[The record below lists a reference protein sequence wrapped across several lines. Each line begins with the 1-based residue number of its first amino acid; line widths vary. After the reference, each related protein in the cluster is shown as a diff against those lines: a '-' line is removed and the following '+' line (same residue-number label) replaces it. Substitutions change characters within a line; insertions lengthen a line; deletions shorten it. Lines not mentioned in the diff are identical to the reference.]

1 MQHGKITRNKQTIQ
15 PEDSTVTAIYGRLF
29 SEHIASYKH
38 QLALIF
44 LLMMVIAVAG
54 GIYPALISHI
64 FERLG
69 GSTEPAFY
77 SGYLGDGLLV
87 IPVLIICVASIKA
100 GAMYFQVLHVNALA
114 LKLTTALQKQMMAH
128 LIDADLAHHSG
139 EPSGNLISRIMN
151 DLNLVRDA
159 IVRLAN
165 NLVRDM
171 LTALVMVGVMFWF
184 SWLLSVLVLAVY
196 PLAMRPIILIG
207 NRQRKASASLQ
218 EHMGNLTSLL
228 AESLQGIRM
237 IKAYQLEQAEKTRS
251 AAAFDKLYQQLIGLL
266 AGRARVD
273 PILEIL
279 GGIAIAGVIAV
290 ASWQVASDQMTPS
303 DVIGFITALVMLVP
317 PVRAIGTLNAVSQ
330 EGAAALQRIFAL
342 LDRQNE
348 IIDKPDARAVTA
360 KKGEIQFSKVSFHYG
375 DKAIL
380 SDIDF
385 TANSGQTIALVGPSG
400 GGKSTILNLIPRF
413 FDVDKGAVLIDGID
427 VRDMQISTL
436 RESIALVSQDA
447 VLFDDTIAANIGFG
461 KADST
466 HADIRKAA
474 QKAAAE
480 QFISELPDGF
490 DTQVG
495 ERGSRLS
502 GGQKQ
507 RIAIARAM
515 VRDAP
520 ILLLDEAT
528 SALDAHAEGQVQQAI
543 ETLRQGKTTLIIAH
557 RLASIMH
564 ADRIL
569 VIDNGHIVE
578 HGTHN
583 ELLAANGL
591 YAQLCALQNISD

>member
-1 MQHGKITRNKQTIQ
+1 MTDIQKQTI
-15 PEDSTVTAIYGRLF
+15 PAEDSAVTAIYRRLF
-29 SEHIASYKH
+29 SDWISGYK
-38 QLALIF
+38 QQIALIF
-44 LLMMVIAVAG
+44 LLMVIVAISG

-64 FERLG
+64 FDRLG
-69 GSTEPAFY
+69 GSAEPAFY
-77 SGYLGDGLLV
+77 SPYLGDGLLV
-87 IPVLIICVASIKA
+87 IPLLIIVIATIKA
-100 GAMYFQVLHVNALA
+100 VAMYFQVLNVNALA

-128 LIDADLAHHSG
+128 LIEADLSHHTT

-151 DLNLVRDA
+151 DLNLVREA

-184 SWLLSVLVLAVY
+184 SWLLSLLVLAVY

-218 EHMGNLTSLL
+218 EHMGKVTSLL

-237 IKAYQLEQAEKTRS
+237 IKAYQLEDKEKNRS
-251 AAAFDKLYQQLIGLL
+251 ARAFNTLYDQLVGLL

-273 PILEIL
+273 PILEVL
-279 GGIAIAGVIAV
+279 GGIAIAGVIGV
-290 ASWQVASDQMTPS
+290 ASWQVASGQMKPS

-348 IIDKPDARAVTA
+348 IADKPDARP
-360 KKGEIQFSKVSFHYG
+360 FSSERADITFSDVSFHYG

-380 SDIDF
+380 SHINF
-385 TANSGQTIALVGPSG
+385 TVKAGQTVALVGPSG

-413 FDVDKGAVLIDGID
+413 FDVEGGSVSIDGVD
-427 VRDMQISTL
+427 VREMQISAL
-436 RESIALVSQDA
+436 RGAIALVAQDA

-461 KADST
+461 RADST
-466 HADIRKAA
+466 PTEIKMAA
-474 QKAAAE
+474 KTAAAD

-495 ERGSRLS
+495 ERGGRLS

-515 VRDAP
+515 VRNAP

-543 ETLRQGKTTLIIAH
+543 DRLSEGKTTIIIAH

-569 VIDNGHIVE
+569 VIDEGQIVE
-578 HGTHN
+578 QGKHA
-583 ELLAANGL
+583 ELLGAGGL
-591 YAQLCALQNISD
+591 YAQLCALQNISG

>member
-1 MQHGKITRNKQTIQ
+1 MTDIQKQTI
-15 PEDSTVTAIYGRLF
+15 PAEDSAVTAIYRRLF
-29 SEHIASYKH
+29 SDWISGYK
-38 QLALIF
+38 QQIALIF
-44 LLMMVIAVAG
+44 LLMVIVAISG

-64 FERLG
+64 FDRLG
-69 GSTEPAFY
+69 GSAEPAFY
-77 SGYLGDGLLV
+77 SPYLGDGLLV
-87 IPVLIICVASIKA
+87 IPLLIIVIATIKA
-100 GAMYFQVLHVNALA
+100 VAMYFQVLNVNALA

-128 LIDADLAHHSG
+128 LIEADLSHHTT

-151 DLNLVRDA
+151 DLNLVREA

-184 SWLLSVLVLAVY
+184 SWLLSLLVLAVY

-218 EHMGNLTSLL
+218 EHMGKVTSLL

-237 IKAYQLEQAEKTRS
+237 IKAYQLEDKEKNRS
-251 AAAFDKLYQQLIGLL
+251 ARAFNTLYDQLVGLL

-273 PILEIL
+273 PILEVL
-279 GGIAIAGVIAV
+279 GGIAIAGVIGV
-290 ASWQVASDQMTPS
+290 ASWQVASGQMKPS

-330 EGAAALQRIFAL
+330 EGAVALQRIFAL

-348 IIDKPDARAVTA
+348 IADKPDARP
-360 KKGEIQFSKVSFHYG
+360 FSSERADITFSDVSFHYG

-380 SDIDF
+380 SHINF
-385 TANSGQTIALVGPSG
+385 TVKAGQTVALVGPSG

-413 FDVDKGAVLIDGID
+413 FDVEGGSVSIDGVD
-427 VRDMQISTL
+427 VREMQISAL
-436 RESIALVSQDA
+436 RGAIALVAQDA

-461 KADST
+461 RADST
-466 HADIRKAA
+466 PTEIKMAA
-474 QKAAAE
+474 KTAAAD

-495 ERGSRLS
+495 ERGGRLS

-515 VRDAP
+515 VRNAP

-543 ETLRQGKTTLIIAH
+543 DRLSEGKTTIIIAH

-569 VIDNGHIVE
+569 VIDEGQIVE
-578 HGTHN
+578 QGKHA
-583 ELLAANGL
+583 ELLGAGGL
-591 YAQLCALQNISD
+591 YAQLCALQNISG

>member
-1 MQHGKITRNKQTIQ
+1 MTDIQKQTI
-15 PEDSTVTAIYGRLF
+15 PAEDSAVTAIYRRLF
-29 SEHIASYKH
+29 SDWISGYK
-38 QLALIF
+38 QQIALIF
-44 LLMMVIAVAG
+44 LLMVIVAISG

-64 FERLG
+64 FDRLG
-69 GSTEPAFY
+69 GSAEPAFY
-77 SGYLGDGLLV
+77 SPYLGDGLLV
-87 IPVLIICVASIKA
+87 IPLLIIVIATIKA
-100 GAMYFQVLHVNALA
+100 VAMYFQVLNVNALA

-128 LIDADLAHHSG
+128 LIEADLSHHTT

-151 DLNLVRDA
+151 DLNLVREA

-184 SWLLSVLVLAVY
+184 SWLLSLLVLAVY

-218 EHMGNLTSLL
+218 EHMGKVTSLL

-237 IKAYQLEQAEKTRS
+237 IKAYQLEDKEKNRS
-251 AAAFDKLYQQLIGLL
+251 ARAFDALYDQLVGLL

-273 PILEIL
+273 PILEVL
-279 GGIAIAGVIAV
+279 GGIAIAGVIGV
-290 ASWQVASDQMTPS
+290 ASWQVASGQMKPS

-348 IIDKPDARAVTA
+348 IADKPDARP
-360 KKGEIQFSKVSFHYG
+360 FSPERADITFSDVSFHYG

-380 SDIDF
+380 SHINF
-385 TANSGQTIALVGPSG
+385 TVKAGQTVALVGPSG

-413 FDVDKGAVLIDGID
+413 FDVEGGSVSIDGVD
-427 VRDMQISTL
+427 VREMQISAL
-436 RESIALVSQDA
+436 RGAIALVAQDA

-461 KADST
+461 RADST
-466 HADIRKAA
+466 PTEIKMAA
-474 QKAAAE
+474 KTAAADL
-480 QFISELPDGF
+480 FISELPDGF

-495 ERGSRLS
+495 ERGGRLS

-515 VRDAP
+515 VRNAP

-543 ETLRQGKTTLIIAH
+543 DRLSEGKTTIIIAH

-569 VIDNGHIVE
+569 VIDEGQIVE
-578 HGTHN
+578 QGKHA
-583 ELLAANGL
+583 ELLGAGGL
-591 YAQLCALQNISD
+591 YAQLCALQNISG